1 VIRVFESYGIIKL
14 ITFEEHLKSIL
25 QTIKLVRSFFMS
37 VDMTP
42 TDNLNDELVYV
53 LLNKIKHSGDERQDV
68 SFFAADFEGK
78 QTSHEELVGQ
88 LNHLIQSNYV
98 MGEVEAP
105 SNTDQSS
112 SDSALVTC
120 KNAGITTDGR
130 AMLKAKYFKVDP
142 T

>member
-1 VIRVFESYGIIKL
+1 
-14 ITFEEHLKSIL
+14 
-25 QTIKLVRSFFMS
+25 MS

-53 LLNKIKHSGDERQDV
+53 LLNKIKHSGEERQDV
-68 SFFAADFEGK
+68 SFSAEDFDGK
-78 QTSHEELVGQ
+78 QTSREELVEQ

-98 MGEVEAP
+98 MGEVEAG
-105 SNTDQSS
+105 SNAAQSS
-112 SDSALVTC
+112 NASTLVTC

-142 T
+142 A